1 MSTGMH
7 GDISVGRYKFW
18 TWDGYAWFVVWD
30 RSKFLSIVSLKNTVR
45 QMDVQQLKHTHLQ
58 AHLTLAH
65 LDLDKRLD
73 NMSWTGF
80 ASNQTASKSR
90 TPVHMIILEQQKRG
104 EIIKCDLS
112 TMPLPSESD
121 PIQNTTNLL
130 VTSLPAPR
138 LLLLYARPLLLLSDV
153 HAPSVSL
160 RRDLAAM
167 ATPQLPSSSTHDV
180 RSFWGSTA
188 PKDAMEIGRN

>member
-1 MSTGMH
+1 
-7 GDISVGRYKFW
+7 
-18 TWDGYAWFVVWD
+18 
-30 RSKFLSIVSLKNTVR
+30 
-45 QMDVQQLKHTHLQ
+45 
-58 AHLTLAH
+58 
-65 LDLDKRLD
+65 
-73 NMSWTGF
+73 
-80 ASNQTASKSR
+80 
-90 TPVHMIILEQQKRG
+90 MIILEQQKRG
-104 EIIKCDLS
+104 EIIKYDLS

-138 LLLLYARPLLLLSDV
+138 LLLLYVRHLLLLSDV
-153 HAPSVSL
+153 HAPSL